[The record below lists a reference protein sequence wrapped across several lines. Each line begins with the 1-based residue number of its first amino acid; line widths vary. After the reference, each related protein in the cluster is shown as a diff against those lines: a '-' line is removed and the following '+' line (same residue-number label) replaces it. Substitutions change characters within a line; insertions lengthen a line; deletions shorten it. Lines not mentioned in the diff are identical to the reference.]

1 MNTSEFERRCELS
14 AEESETEVAAL
25 LANCAKER
33 STSLSLE
40 GYHRFDSLA
49 PIADFHWLEI
59 LDCSGTLVS
68 DLRPLSGLGALAEL
82 NCSGAKVSDL
92 GTLSD
97 LGALKSLDC
106 SSTDVSD
113 LGPLSRL
120 GALRKLVC
128 HKTMVTDL
136 SPLSELLALTRLNFS
151 NTDVSDLGSLSRLS
165 ALAELN
171 CSLTEVSD
179 LGPLSGLG
187 ALTRLNFYIT
197 DVSDLGP
204 LSGLSA
210 LSELRFF
217 ATKVSDLGPLSGL
230 AGLTRISCFATKV
243 SDLSPLSGLDALIE
257 LNFFGTDVSDLTPI
271 SGLSA
276 LIELNCSKTKITDL
290 SPLSGLRALSV
301 LSCFG
306 ILASDLSPLSGLSAL
321 TELDCSNTNVSDLG
335 PLSNVGAL
343 TKLDCSNTDV
353 SDLGPL
359 SELHA
364 LAELDCYTTKVSD
377 LGPLSALGALAK
389 LDSDNTQIVDLR
401 PLSSVCA
408 LARLS
413 CSRTTIDAWPKA
425 LFGLPHFETLIA
437 TDARIDRIPREELSQ
452 KYADNC
458 LPNIRAYFA
467 DLDAGA
473 APLERSK
480 VILLGN
486 GQVGKTQLRRW
497 LLNSDAMPLPYDP
510 AIPSTHG
517 IEVLRGPLALPSG
530 DALDVSVWDFGGQD
544 IYHGT
549 HSLFMKTRAIFVLCW
564 SAEQEDNREQLLDGL
579 IHQNRPMAYWVD
591 YVRQLAG
598 PDNPLIIVQTQC
610 DAPGQRQHNRFV
622 DLDLTG
628 FESHNIV
635 QFSAQTEL
643 GGAALREAIGEAA
656 EWIKD
661 RHGVPLIGKGRLT
674 VLNELE
680 AWRSEDALRE
690 PTARQHKMMTQEEF
704 RVLCEQ
710 AGGISSPPHLLNF
723 LHHAGVIFY
732 RPGLFD
738 DRIILDQDWALDAIY
753 AVFNRDNC
761 FRRIKRA
768 QGRFRREDI
777 AETAWRNYGLD
788 EQRLFLS
795 MMESCGIAFTHYR
808 YGDRD
813 GDAEYIAPELLP
825 PREQLAA
832 QIESRWQGGEVVEA
846 RLRYGLLHHGLI
858 RQIVARI
865 GGEARIFG
873 EYWQTGVLF
882 FEQHRQ
888 SVAMIEAVADAEGWG
903 GEIVISCRNGRAAEL
918 ADLLVEEADKIGQ
931 SVGMTAESKPDRA
944 RPAPEHRD
952 EEKPEPAPLSA
963 GAHPSAAGKWYVSYA
978 WGDGTPEG
986 REREARVNALCDE
999 AKARGIEI
1007 VRDRDAIRNGESIH
1021 RFMDALADGDR
1032 IIAIL
1037 SDKYLHSPYC
1047 MYELFHAWLKQ
1058 QANPDLFAK
1067 AVRAYRVP
1075 CAKFGTPAERGIV
1088 GKHWDDLVE
1097 STKPYVGTLAGRDL
1111 QEFNLYKHFA
1121 LSAGDILY
1129 AINDTVV
1136 PRDWEDFLNWAFGD

>member
-1 MNTSEFERRCELS
+1 M
-14 AEESETEVAAL
+14 AEMFA
-25 LANCAKER
+25 
-33 STSLSLE
+33 
-40 GYHRFDSLA
+40 
-49 PIADFHWLEI
+49 
-59 LDCSGTLVS
+59 VS
-68 DLRPLSGLGALAEL
+68 
-82 NCSGAKVSDL
+82 
-92 GTLSD
+92 
-97 LGALKSLDC
+97 
-106 SSTDVSD
+106 
-113 LGPLSRL
+113 
-120 GALRKLVC
+120 
-128 HKTMVTDL
+128 
-136 SPLSELLALTRLNFS
+136 
-151 NTDVSDLGSLSRLS
+151 
-165 ALAELN
+165 
-171 CSLTEVSD
+171 
-179 LGPLSGLG
+179 
-187 ALTRLNFYIT
+187 
-197 DVSDLGP
+197 
-204 LSGLSA
+204 
-210 LSELRFF
+210 
-217 ATKVSDLGPLSGL
+217 
-230 AGLTRISCFATKV
+230 
-243 SDLSPLSGLDALIE
+243 
-257 LNFFGTDVSDLTPI
+257 
-271 SGLSA
+271 
-276 LIELNCSKTKITDL
+276 
-290 SPLSGLRALSV
+290 
-301 LSCFG
+301 
-306 ILASDLSPLSGLSAL
+306 
-321 TELDCSNTNVSDLG
+321 
-335 PLSNVGAL
+335 
-343 TKLDCSNTDV
+343 
-353 SDLGPL
+353 
-359 SELHA
+359 
-364 LAELDCYTTKVSD
+364 
-377 LGPLSALGALAK
+377 
-389 LDSDNTQIVDLR
+389 
-401 PLSSVCA
+401 
-408 LARLS
+408 
-413 CSRTTIDAWPKA
+413 
-425 LFGLPHFETLIA
+425 
-437 TDARIDRIPREELSQ
+437 ARIGRIPGEELSQ
-452 KYADNC
+452 DYRDNC

-473 APLERSK
+473 VPLERSK
-480 VILLGN
+480 VIVLGN

-530 DALDVSVWDFGGQD
+530 DELDVSVWDFGGQD

-564 SAEQEDNREQLLDGL
+564 SPEQEDNREQLLDGL

-610 DAPGQRQHNRFV
+610 DAPSQRQHNRFV

-661 RHGVPLIGKGRLT
+661 RHGVPLIGTGRLA
-674 VLNELE
+674 VLNQLE

-690 PTARQHKMMTQEEF
+690 PTARQHKMTTQEEF
-704 RVLCEQ
+704 RALCDD

-732 RPGLFD
+732 RPGLFG

-777 AETAWRNYGLD
+777 AETAWRDYGLD

-808 YGDRD
+808 HGDRD
-813 GDAEYIAPELLP
+813 GGAEYIAPELLP

-832 QIESRWQGGEVVEA
+832 QIEARWQGGEVVEA
-846 RLRYGLLHHGLI
+846 RLRYSLLHHGLI

-865 GGEARIFG
+865 GDHARIFG

-882 FEQHRQ
+882 FERHRQ
-888 SVAMIEAVADAEGWG
+888 SVAMIEAVADADGWG

-918 ADLLVEEADKIGQ
+918 VDLLVEEVDKIGQ
-931 SVGMTAESKPDRA
+931 SIGMTAESKPDRA

-952 EEKPEPAPLSA
+952 EEKHEPAPLSA

-978 WGDGTPEG
+978 WGDDTPEG
-986 REREARVNALCDE
+986 REREARVDALCDE

-1037 SDKYLHSPYC
+1037 SDKYLRSPYC
-1047 MYELFHAWLKQ
+1047 MYELFHAWRKQ
-1058 QANPDLFAK
+1058 QSDQELFAK
-1067 AVRAYRVP
+1067 AVRAYRLP
-1075 CAKFGTPAERGIV
+1075 CAKFAKHAERGAV
-1088 GKHWDDLVE
+1088 GKYWRATVE
-1097 STKPYVGTLAGRDL
+1097 EIKPVLDVLGERD
-1111 QEFNLYKHFA
+1111 
-1121 LSAGDILY
+1121 SAEYQLMRKFEVDVGDILY

-1136 PRDWEDFLNWAFGD
+1136 PREWEDFLNWAFGD